1 MASRRINRTKTFSS
15 YLSSINEEVANLKSR
30 ADTTGLPIESGVI
43 SGGSLADELSLV
55 SNGIHSSNYIPNYL
69 GWRISG
75 SGVAEFSDVL
85 VRGDIN
91 AYSGTIGYWNISS
104 PSVTRV
110 FGDTTLYGTF
120 LESSAVGDSDAG
132 KTDGTYVALFKS
144 YTLEPNLILSK
155 YRRDNIATIT
165 TPGHAFIVGDLVYVD
180 VTGDASFSALAAPV
194 AIIETTGDTIS
205 YINEGD
211 DFTNLDASD
220 DPLDNT
226 AEGTVTLYSPD
237 VAGLYVRD
245 YSKREFDYGYFSN
258 TGVSYVSAE
267 DINVIENPSFEVI
280 NSSGVLTY
288 DDISWTAG
296 SGLTL
301 DIETFSTSATPFKN
315 SSAYGGILT
324 WSNTVSTYLSSTID
338 YVAGT
343 AYQVFGLGRDLYF
356 GATVFPRYT
365 PPISKAVTLVETAT
379 LSNSFT
385 SATANTTTITYTGSG
400 LTFSAGQYVTVSGYA
415 DSRFNITA
423 QKIATANATT
433 VTVTSAGVAVATE
446 TTTRTATSKLLKVT
460 TSTSHGLAA
469 GETVFLDMDVV
480 YEDPEFGGD
489 VTSIYSPHTIP
500 DGTQGYTFTVSASP
514 APTGSIVY
522 LSTEFST
529 MQADGTD
536 LTRVAHNNKDGFSRD
551 FNIYKVYETA
561 LDLSAITI
569 SYPNVGTTT
578 PIADVL
584 SSGTQALWNAGIGK
598 YLLGIA
604 NSYMLGYLDT
614 DVGISALTNPNDI
627 VLDGA
632 SIAAAYQAADPVG
645 YAAQTDIKLNI
656 PGWLILHDG
665 NGVVPTSQTKISNV
679 GYIIDDAYLSTA
691 SNFFYGSQLST
702 NRWFATTEDVIS
714 YDPDQASIEGTKTW
728 LDINLENQSASLDY
742 FDYIG
747 FRNNTFGSTM
757 LVRPSIGVYDSTKTY
772 LKFPDPTYETTTVT
786 GGQYQYLTATQYINV
801 SPSLKLITGTRS
813 VSFELAASTK
823 NINLITGETSISSSA
838 VIAGTY
844 NEESN
849 QSTIYVGSDKFV
861 WTEYPA
867 VLDSEIN
874 ASVIFTPVLASF
886 AQRIRT
892 DGSISAGGY
901 IITSSGNIRTLDGD
915 IYTSSGDIYTSDG
928 RVTATTARLTSTAS
942 YNLSSTT
949 HPFQVG
955 PTASANLRIDD
966 NGIQTVDNGSISGL
980 NINTFGGDVTI
991 GNSSSVISLPGDLEV
1006 DGAISADGNLTIGT
1020 AVLNGAITRAFL
1032 AGGGTTGATFSNAG
1046 ALVRTVSSARYK
1058 QDIEDAEYSYTDVL
1072 SLSPKTFRLK
1082 EEVESNPDARVYAG
1096 LIAEE
1101 VDQIDG
1107 LKVFVNYLAQEDGS
1121 VVPDGIA
1128 YGEMVSALV
1137 SALKHQDT
1145 LITSLRNRLDAL
1157 EGN

>member
-1 MASRRINRTKTFSS
+1 LASRRIARTKSFSA
-15 YLSSINEEVANLKSR
+15 YLSSINDEVSVLKSR
-30 ADTTGLPIESGVI
+30 ADTTGRGIEDGAI
-43 SGGSLADELSLV
+43 SGTTLADEVSLV
-55 SNGIHSSNYIPNYL
+55 SNGISSSNYIPNYS

-75 SGVAEFSDVL
+75 SGVAEFSNVF

-104 PSVTRV
+104 PSVSRT
-110 FGDTTLYGTF
+110 FGTTSLYGTF
-120 LESSAVGDSDAG
+120 LESSDVGDSDAN
-132 KTDGTYVALFKS
+132 KTDGTYVGLFKS
-144 YTLEPNLILSK
+144 YTLEPNLIVSK
-155 YRRDNIATIT
+155 YRKDNIATIT
-165 TPGHAFIVGDLVYVD
+165 TPGHAFLVGDLVYVS
-180 VTGDASFSALAAPV
+180 VTGDTSFSSIAAPV
-194 AIIETTGDTIS
+194 AIIAVTGDTIS

-220 DPLDNT
+220 EPVDNT
-226 AEGTVTLYSPD
+226 AAGTVTLYNPD
-237 VAGLYVRD
+237 VAGLYLRD
-245 YSKREFDYGYFSN
+245 YAKREFDYGYFSN

-267 DINVIENPSFEVI
+267 DINVIENPSFEYI
-280 NSSGVLTY
+280 DSSDVLTS
-288 DDISWTAG
+288 DHTTSWTAG
-296 SGLTL
+296 VGLNYAL
-301 DIETFSTSATPFKN
+301 ETFSAPSLSKPYKN
-315 SSAYGGILT
+315 NSAYGGRLT
-324 WSNTVSTYLSSTID
+324 WNSGGLSTYLSSTID
-338 YVAGT
+338 YAAGA
-343 AYQVFGLGRDLYF
+343 AYQVFGIGRDLYF

-365 PPISKAVTLVETAT
+365 PPIFKTVDLVETAT

-400 LTFSAGQYVTVSGYA
+400 LTFSAGQYVTVAGYA
-415 DSRFNITA
+415 NPRFNITA
-423 QKIATANATT
+423 QKIATATATT
-433 VTVTSAGVAVATE
+433 VTVNLDGTAETTE
-446 TTTRTATSKLLKVT
+446 TSTRTATSKLLKVT

-480 YEDPEFGGD
+480 YEDPAFGGD
-489 VTSIYSPHTIP
+489 VTNIYSPHTIP

-529 MQADGTD
+529 METDGTD
-536 LTRVAHNNKDGFSRD
+536 LTRVAHNNKDGSARD
-551 FNIYKVYETA
+551 RVIWKAYETA

-584 SSGTQALWNAGIGK
+584 SSGTAALWDAGIGK
-598 YLLGIA
+598 YLLGTA

-614 DVGISALTNPNDI
+614 DVGISALTNINDI

-645 YAAQTDIKLNI
+645 YAAQTDIKLNF
-656 PGWLILHDG
+656 PGWLLLHDG
-665 NGVVPTSQTKISNV
+665 NGVVPASPTKISSA
-679 GYIIDDAYLSTA
+679 GYIIDNVYLSTS
-691 SNFFYGSQLST
+691 SNFFYGSELAT
-702 NRWFATTEDVIS
+702 NRWYATTEDVIS
-714 YDPDQASIEGTKTW
+714 YDPAQASIEGTKTW

-757 LVRPSIGVYDSTKTY
+757 LVRPSIGVYDSTETY

-786 GGQYQYLTATQYINV
+786 GGQYQYLTTTQYINV

-823 NINLITGETSISSSA
+823 NINLITGESSISSSA

-867 VLDSEIN
+867 TLDNEVD
-874 ASVIFTPVLASF
+874 ASVIFTPALASF

-892 DGSISAGGY
+892 EGSVSAGAAIY
-901 IITSSGNIRTLDGD
+901 TSAGNIRTLDGD
-915 IYTSSGDIYTSDG
+915 IYTSVGDIYTSDG
-928 RVTATTARLTSTAS
+928 RVTATTARLTSTTA

-955 PTASANLRIDD
+955 PTASSNLRIDD
-966 NGIQTVDNGSISGL
+966 NGIQTVNNGSASTL
-980 NINTFGGDVTI
+980 NINTFGGSVDI
-991 GNSSSVISLPGDLEV
+991 GNTTSLV
-1006 DGAISADGNLTIGT
+1006 TANGNLTVTNDARLLAAYSTVITGRDAYVSSGGLIGVLSVSSRRFKREIT
-1020 AVLNGAITRAFL
+1020 PLAVDVEKVLNIEPVTFKYNSGVLHETEDQEAIQVGFIAEDL
-1032 AGGGTTGATFSNAG
+1032 DAAGLTNLVEYDEDGVPQGIFYSRYIT
-1046 ALVRTVSSARYK
+1046 ALQAVVRHQAS
-1058 QDIEDAEYSYTDVL
+1058 QIQ
-1072 SLSPKTFRLK
+1072 SLS
-1082 EEVESNPDARVYAG
+1082 D
-1096 LIAEE
+1096 
-1101 VDQIDG
+1101 
-1107 LKVFVNYLAQEDGS
+1107 
-1121 VVPDGIA
+1121 
-1128 YGEMVSALV
+1128 
-1137 SALKHQDT
+1137 
-1145 LITSLRNRLDAL
+1145 RLDAL